1 MERFGRAMARVE
13 RALGAIASVLLLGL
27 LALMTVEVV
36 ARYVFGRSTLVADEY
51 GGYAMAWM
59 TMLGAV
65 HLLRADRHLTM
76 TWVLDRMSP
85 AGRNA
90 AGLLAALVGLGISIV
105 FLYATATLVWT
116 SWRFHTRSI
125 QPSATPLGWPQ
136 LVLPLGYLLLC
147 VAYLE
152 EILRRLLGYAPRRL
166 EDVSEG
172 IS

>member
-1 MERFGRAMARVE
+1 MERFGRAMARLE
-13 RALGAIASVLLLGL
+13 RALGALASVLLLAL
-27 LALMTVEVV
+27 LALMTVEVA
-36 ARYVFGRSTLVADEY
+36 ARYVFSRSTLVADEY

-65 HLLRADRHLTM
+65 HLLRADQHLTM

-85 AGRNA
+85 AARNA
-90 AGLLAALVGLGISIV
+90 AGVLAAVVGLGISVV

-116 SWRFHTRSI
+116 SWRFHTKSI
-125 QPSATPLGWPQ
+125 QPSATPLAWPQ

-152 EILRRLLGYAPRRL
+152 EILRRLLGYVPRRFD
-166 EDVSEG
+166 DVDG
-172 IS
+172 AIT

>member
-1 MERFGRAMARVE
+1 MERFGRAMTQVE
-13 RALGAIASVLLLGL
+13 RALGALASVLLLAL

-36 ARYVFGRSTLVADEY
+36 ARYAFGRSTLMADEY
-51 GGYAMAWM
+51 GGYAMTWM

-76 TWVLDRMSP
+76 TWVLDKMSP

-90 AGLLAALVGLGISIV
+90 AGLVAALVGLGISVV

-116 SWRFHTRSI
+116 SWRFHTKSI
-125 QPSATPLGWPQ
+125 QPSGTPLAWPQ

-152 EILRRLLGYAPRRL
+152 EILRRLLGYAPRRF
-166 EDVSEG
+166 EDINEA